1 MDVLQLLF
9 FVLSK
14 VNLTTKFSGDVILS
28 VPTAGATWGSEAS
41 RGREGTGQKGD
52 QLRSDAN
59 TDANTDTNT
68 NTDTDTYTKR

>member
-1 MDVLQLLF
+1 MDVLQLFF

-14 VNLTTKFSGDVILS
+14 VNLTTKFSGDVVLS

-59 TDANTDTNT
+59 TDENTDTNT
-68 NTDTDTYTKR
+68 NTDANTDE